1 MSCTERAFWQC
12 WACPECQS
20 AHRKKKAEKGG
31 GSFRSEDG
39 ECTHLREKRE
49 ARISGHLKGVEL
61 FEAPRIVGRVEVL
74 CAVRSHARED
84 REERGD
90 FSRPNPSFVV
100 SHVRGHVVDL
110 VVHHD
115 PAVVLVIVLG
125 HLFHAEDWP
134 RLAPHHVCMYTWKT
148 EPGFVLREHS
158 RGGKRTGVNGCGRGR
173 WRHGRGESERTY
185 RVARARASTA
195 DETEAAANPQIKLE
209 SNTPRRQGSSHMAV
223 SCVSSASI
231 AARKPSLDI
240 HRRAL
245 STSLGLRLSFVL
257 CWSAIH

>member
-134 RLAPHHVCMYTWKT
+134 RLAPHHVCMYTRKT

-195 DETEAAANPQIKLE
+195 DETEAAAR
-209 SNTPRRQGSSHMAV
+209 TTTGSA
-223 SCVSSASI
+223 CI
-231 AARKPSLDI
+231 PSD
-240 HRRAL
+240 
-245 STSLGLRLSFVL
+245 TT
-257 CWSAIH
+257 